1 MRDTSYTLVMDYRR
15 HGRRPGPKVAEL
27 HTHVGAAVDPAILY
41 AIAHDQGIRL
51 PTKNYWEFV
60 EMVTVAPDR
69 VKTFEE
75 YLALFHWTELV
86 QSSPEAMSTS
96 VASVIAGGYRH
107 ANIDLIELRYCPM
120 KRNRGG
126 KRDLDHIIVA
136 SVPGMKRALLTNTE
150 VTDDMSLCYD

>member
-1 MRDTSYTLVMDYRR
+1 IPRRIGHRRPCDRGNARRGCTGRAALAQLRRCSRRDRSYTSDMEYRR
-15 HGRRPGPKVAEL
+15 HGRRPGLNVAEL

-41 AIAHDQGIRL
+41 SIAHAQGIRL
-51 PTKNYWEFV
+51 PSKNYWEFV
-60 EMVTVAPDR
+60 EMVTAAPDR

-107 ANIDLIELRYCPM
+107 ANIDLIE
-120 KRNRGG
+120 
-126 KRDLDHIIVA
+126 
-136 SVPGMKRALLTNTE
+136 
-150 VTDDMSLCYD
+150 